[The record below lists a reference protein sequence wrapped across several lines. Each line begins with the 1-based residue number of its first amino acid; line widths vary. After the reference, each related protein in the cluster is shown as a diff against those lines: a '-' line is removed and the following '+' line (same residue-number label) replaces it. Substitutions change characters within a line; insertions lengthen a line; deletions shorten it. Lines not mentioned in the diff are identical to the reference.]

1 MAVTRRKGWK
11 NFKVAHIVP
20 VNCLEKTATNQ
31 YHMCLAHLV
40 KESNEYAAFYKRM
53 VDEGNYVM
61 MDNGAAEDSQLS
73 IEELV
78 QCYKKVNPT
87 EIVLPDTLL
96 DRGSTISKVKESYQY
111 LMNEFD
117 GNIPYKIMIVA
128 QGDCID
134 DCVQCIADINELV
147 IGGVIR
153 VNTIGISKF
162 LPMHTGNKYD
172 RASLLM
178 TAKDDI
184 ESMGCEVHLLGC
196 YESTDVIRNIRENC
210 KCVRG
215 VDSAFTYLCSQAGV
229 LIDGDVSRPSGEIDF
244 FKGQDYNS
252 LVDNMNRF
260 NKAVGVVDNGLDDTW
275 YDTDW
280 RIQ

>member
-1 MAVTRRKGWK
+1 MEQVGKK

-40 KESNEYAAFYKRM
+40 KESDEYAAFYKRM

-78 QCYKKVNPT
+78 KCYKKVNPT
-87 EIVLPDTLL
+87 EIILPDTLL
-96 DRGSTISKVKESYQY
+96 DRDGTIDKVRDSYQY

-117 GNIPYKIMIVA
+117 GNIPYKIMVVA
-128 QGDCID
+128 QGRYTNDVLNCI
-134 DCVQCIADINELV
+134 IDIKGLIFGEGMK
-147 IGGVIR
+147 ID
-153 VNTIGISKF
+153 TIGISKF

-178 TAKDDI
+178 TAKNDI

-196 YESTDVIRNIRENC
+196 DESTDVIRIIRENC

-229 LIDGDVSRPSGEIDF
+229 LIDGDASRPSGEIDF
-244 FKGQDYNS
+244 IGGKDYDS
-252 LVDNMNRF
+252 LVDNMKRF
-260 NKAVGVVDNGLDDTW
+260 NKAVGVTDNGLDKTW
-275 YDTDW
+275 YDADW